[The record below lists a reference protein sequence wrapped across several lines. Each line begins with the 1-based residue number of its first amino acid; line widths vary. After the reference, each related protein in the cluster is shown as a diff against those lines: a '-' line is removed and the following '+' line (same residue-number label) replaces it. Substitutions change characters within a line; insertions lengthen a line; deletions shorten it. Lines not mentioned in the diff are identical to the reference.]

1 MGHDSCVTLCVDG
14 AACVGEI
21 LYGALFKSISGY
33 VSAKM
38 GKSTLVNDVL
48 HELGDHSRPA
58 KEQSVECLVRGDVIR
73 EEFRDM
79 ELPIGPAI
87 DAATENAKD
96 FIKKCPVFFFG
107 LARQAFL
114 FDLCLEDFLK
124 PCTRGVQVYK
134 RRCGAW
140 TTAGVQEEVLLFDTE
155 GWEFHRQEAASRLL
169 ASCMQLAVEAF
180 LFDLCLEDFLKPCT
194 RGVQVYKRR
203 CGAWTTAGVQ
213 EEVLLFDTEGWEF
226 HRQEAASRLLASCMQ
241 LAVVGNRADS
251 YRTPSIS
258 DLSHLESLVQ
268 ETIQPAVLKHRLVL
282 VVVIDA
288 EHRGDIFDDKFLSL
302 VREVCREAADAG
314 GGVKPVLLPVVSK
327 DDLFR
332 SEQDCQRV
340 CSHFSDELQKKVGLF
355 VDVQDALSVSHEKT
369 DERGMR
375 PSVQQLNNTLAR
387 ICTEQLKSEPLLA
400 KVKEI
405 IEDDLRRHLQ
415 EWEKQGMDSS
425 HALVRRFLW
434 VVAGH
439 RRLRIRNLFEK
450 RPTLL
455 WDGTTGVIARIK
467 RGPGHAMLESTHA
480 WHSDP
485 RRTKSSQSID
495 STDVSSSGM
504 AGAASQQSLTDS
516 D

>member
-1 MGHDSCVTLCVDG
+1 MGHDSCVALCVDG
-14 AACVGEI
+14 AACAGEI
-21 LYGALFKSISGY
+21 VYGALFKSISGY

-38 GKSTLVNDVL
+38 VAAVSYMCG
-48 HELGDHSRPA
+48 SRSDLEIGQA
-58 KEQSVECLVRGDVIR
+58 AASQTKEQSVECLVRGDVIR

-107 LARQAFL
+107 LARQGKSTLVNDVLHELGDHSRPAK
-114 FDLCLEDFLK
+114 EDFLK

-155 GWEFHRQEAASRLL
+155 GWEFHLQEAASRLL
-169 ASCMQLAVEAF
+169 ANCMQLAVE
-180 LFDLCLEDFLKPCT
+180 
-194 RGVQVYKRR
+194 
-203 CGAWTTAGVQ
+203 
-213 EEVLLFDTEGWEF
+213 
-226 HRQEAASRLLASCMQ
+226 
-241 LAVVGNRADS
+241 
-251 YRTPSIS
+251 
-258 DLSHLESLVQ
+258 

-302 VREVCREAADAG
+302 VREVCRQAADAG

-355 VDVQDALSVSHEKT
+355 VDVQEALSVSHEKT
-369 DERGMR
+369 DDKGMR
-375 PSVQQLNNTLAR
+375 PSIQRLNDTLAR
-387 ICTEQLKSEPLLA
+387 ICTQQLKSEPLLA

-405 IEDDLRRHLQ
+405 IEDDLMRHLQ
-415 EWEKQGMDSS
+415 EWEKQGLDSS

-455 WDGTTGVIARIK
+455 WDGTAGVIARIK

-485 RRTKSSQSID
+485 RRTKSSQSFD